1 MPDGYHVEI
10 CWILRH
16 GVAPKDDVAGK
27 YVVALPCHE
36 HDLLFLFF
44 LPPQGFRVSPAG
56 SCMEAG
62 AEQAGREE
70 SAPWLAGIWR

>member
-1 MPDGYHVEI
+1 MEI

-44 LPPQGFRVSPAG
+44 LPTPSSQGFRGAPAG
-56 SCMEAG
+56 SCMEAE

-70 SAPWLAGIWR
+70 SAPRLAGIWR